1 MARRTRVKRSPMN
14 EDVHLGTCADCGAQ
28 VRKKPLYCESS
39 ETCQKMLRTEG
50 PGRRYRR
57 RDPEVCFEC
66 GEGTFL
72 CIECQLMRKGKSGKT
87 RIARVNTRQ
96 DDFQKR
102 TTRSRSTFV
111 CTKCLFRC
119 ALRSTC
125 GDREPEREDCLFGFE
140 ASWFR
145 SRGRVKSR

>member
-1 MARRTRVKRSPMN
+1 MN
-14 EDVHLGTCADCGAQ
+14 EDVDLGTCADCGGE

-39 ETCQKMLRTEG
+39 DTCRRKLKREG
-50 PGRRYRR
+50 R
-57 RDPEVCFEC
+57 CSEC
-66 GEGTFL
+66 GAATFL
-72 CIECQLMRKGKSGKT
+72 CITCQLRRARSRLSTGKS
-87 RIARVNTRQ
+87 RIPRTGQ

-119 ALRSTC
+119 AVRSTC

>member
-1 MARRTRVKRSPMN
+1 MH
-14 EDVHLGTCADCGAQ
+14 EDVHPGTCADCGGE

-39 ETCQKMLRTEG
+39 DTCQKMLRRESLDD
-50 PGRRYRR
+50 RRYRR
-57 RDPEVCFEC
+57 RNPEVCLEC
-66 GEGTFL
+66 DEGTFL
-72 CIECQLMRKGKSGKT
+72 CIACQLMRKGKVGKT
-87 RIARVNTRQ
+87 RIARTKQ

-111 CTKCLFRC
+111 CTKCMQRC